1 MSPVLTALGSSDFA
15 GPYGLRASGS
25 FVLERRSFVDRPR
38 SELLW
43 RSILGV
49 PLPVSSIPRIMHKNK
64 MTMSFIASLP
74 RYLTSH
80 DPHSRAESPCS
91 ACESVSSPDG

>member
-1 MSPVLTALGSSDFA
+1 MTALGSSDFA
-15 GPYGLRASGS
+15 RPYGLRASKS

-43 RSILGV
+43 RSILGA
-49 PLPVSSIPRIMHKNK
+49 PLPVSSIPRIMNKNK

-74 RYLTSH
+74 RHPRPATAIPGRLAPGCVH
-80 DPHSRAESPCS
+80 ESPS
-91 ACESVSSPDG
+91 WSES